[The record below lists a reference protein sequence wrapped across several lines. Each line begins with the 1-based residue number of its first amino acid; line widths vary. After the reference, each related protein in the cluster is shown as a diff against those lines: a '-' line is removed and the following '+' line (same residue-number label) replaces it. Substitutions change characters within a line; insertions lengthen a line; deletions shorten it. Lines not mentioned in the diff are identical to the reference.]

1 MAISI
6 AQTPIETRSRKK
18 EKGKNLFSSFSI
30 GKKVKGKELMLF
42 TSQLSLMLE
51 TGTSLNRALEIM
63 APQIQNLYF
72 KKVITETLEHIESG
86 CLFSEAL
93 AVYPDVFPP
102 MFISVVK
109 VGESG
114 GLLKEMINQLND
126 YYKQK
131 EEYVGAIKK
140 ALVYPSVLLVF
151 CFVVILFVMLFVF
164 PRLAVF
170 LKGQEAMLPWTTLC
184 LMWLSDFLQ
193 TSWHI
198 TLIVIIALGIELRF
212 LCKKPAVAS
221 WFERQ
226 RMKIPLLN
234 TLLIQFYTS
243 NFLTNL
249 GFLMRGG
256 VPLLEGLIT
265 IKSIVGSSQYKR
277 FIQELI
283 ESVEKGAG
291 FSEPFRKQAFLP
303 VTVKEMIN
311 TGEEAGNL
319 QLVIV
324 RLGEYYSSEFRKGMD
339 LVCSVLEPIII
350 IAMGIIVGGIV
361 LSIIIPIF
369 RISSGAC

>member
-1 MAISI
+1 MALTI
-6 AQTPIETRSRKK
+6 AQAPIETRSREK
-18 EKGKNLFSSFSI
+18 EQAKNIFSSFSI
-30 GKKVKGKELMLF
+30 GRKVKGKELMLF

-51 TGTSLNRALEIM
+51 TGNSLNKALEVM
-63 APQIQNLYF
+63 APQIQNPYF
-72 KKVITETLEHIESG
+72 KKVVTEALENLESG

-93 AVYPDVFPP
+93 AVYPDVFPA

-114 GLLKEMINQLND
+114 GLLKEMISQLND
-126 YYKQK
+126 YYTQK

-151 CFVVILFVMLFVF
+151 CFVVIIFVMVFVF
-164 PRLAVF
+164 PRLAIF

-184 LMWLSDFLQ
+184 LMGLSDFLQ
-193 TSWHI
+193 TYWHI
-198 TLIVIIALGIELRF
+198 ALVVLIALGLELRF
-212 LCKKPAVAS
+212 LCKKPAIAS
-221 WFERQ
+221 WFEKQ

-234 TLLIQFYTS
+234 TLLIQLYTS

-249 GFLMRGG
+249 GFLMSGG

-265 IKSIVGSSQYKR
+265 IQSIVGSSQYKK

-291 FSEPFRKQAFLP
+291 FSAPFRKQPFLP

-311 TGEEAGNL
+311 TGEEIGNL
-319 QLVIV
+319 QMVIV
-324 RLGEYYSSEFRKGMD
+324 RLGKYYASEFRKGMEV
-339 LVCSVLEPIII
+339 VCSIMEPIII
-350 IAMGIIVGGIV
+350 IVMGVIVGGIV

-369 RISSGAC
+369 RLSSGAH

>member
-1 MAISI
+1 MALSI
-6 AQTPIETRSRKK
+6 AQAPVETKSKKK
-18 EKGKNLFSSFSI
+18 EKGKNLLSSFSI

-51 TGTSLNRALEIM
+51 TGNSLNRALEVI
-63 APQIQNLYF
+63 APQIQNPYF
-72 KKVITETLEHIESG
+72 KKVVTEALENLEAG

-93 AVYPDVFPP
+93 AVYPDVFPQ

-114 GLLKEMINQLND
+114 GLLKEMMTQLND

-140 ALVYPSVLLVF
+140 ALVYPTVLLVF
-151 CFVVILFVMLFVF
+151 CFLVIIFVMLFVF

-184 LMWLSDFLQ
+184 LMWMSDFLQ
-193 TSWHI
+193 NSWHI

-212 LCKKPAVAS
+212 LCKKPAIAS
-221 WFERQ
+221 WFEKQ

-249 GFLMRGG
+249 GFLMAGG
-256 VPLLEGLIT
+256 VPLLEGLVT
-265 IKSIVGSSQYKR
+265 IKSIVGSSQYKK

-291 FSEPFRKQAFLP
+291 FSAPFRKQPFLP

-311 TGEEAGNL
+311 TGEEVGNL

-324 RLGEYYSSEFRKGMD
+324 RLGEYYSSEFRKGMEI
-339 LVCSVLEPIII
+339 VCSILEPIII
-350 IAMGIIVGGIV
+350 IAMGVIVGGIV

-369 RISSGAC
+369 RLSSGAC